1 MLDENKTFVP
11 RTLQDLIQKPYEL
24 VLQKGLK
31 INLAKSPHLA
41 VWGASGSGKT
51 TLLLSLIAQ
60 MLSCGTDLKLLMEKM
75 SLARLLSFIQVLK
88 LLALKMKFCRC
99 WQRFA
104 KN

>member
-60 MLSCGTDLKLLMEKM
+60 MLSCGTDLKFIDGKDEFS
-75 SLARLLSFIQVLK
+75 SLA
-88 LLALKMKFCRC
+88 KFYTK
-99 WQRFA
+99 F
-104 KN
+104 